1 MRKALLLPILALL
14 FLAPLFLTATAHAAT
29 VQVTVHNFEFSP
41 AVVNIQPGDTVVW
54 TNTGG
59 THNVASDDGTSFF
72 VALKAAPWTFSH
84 KFTAA
89 GTFPYHCDMHPS
101 LMQGTVNVGASGPPS
116 APANLQAHA
125 TSTTEVTLTWTDAN
139 GETSYRIEMKTVG
152 GTFAQVA
159 TAGQNETSAVV
170 GGLAP
175 ATGYVFRVRAENAAG
190 ASAFSNE
197 AQAATDAPIAVCVVD
212 ATTLCVNNGRFQ
224 VRTHWRSSTQ
234 SGDATAV
241 ALDFAPDSG
250 LFYFFSPT
258 NIEMLVKVLNAC
270 VPALG
275 NKYWVFYAATT
286 NVELTV
292 TVIDTQTGKTRV
304 YFNPL
309 GTAAP
314 PQQDTNAFATCP

>member
-1 MRKALLLPILALL
+1 MRKAFLLPILAVLL
-14 FLAPLFLTATAHAAT
+14 LAPAAARAAT
-29 VQVTVHNFEFSP
+29 IQVTVRNFEFSP

-59 THNVASDDGTSFF
+59 THNVASDDGTSFSNE
-72 VALKAAPWTFSH
+72 LKAAPWTFSH
-84 KFTAA
+84 KFNAN
-89 GTFPYHCDMHPS
+89 GSFPYHCEMHPTV
-101 LMQGTVNVGASGPPS
+101 MQGTVNVGATLPTVPG
-116 APANLQAHA
+116 NLQARG
-125 TSTTEVTLTWTDAN
+125 TSTSEVTLTWSNST
-139 GETSYRIEMKTVG
+139 GETGYSIEMKSLG
-152 GTFAQVA
+152 GAYQQVA
-159 TAGQNETSAVV
+159 TAPQDATSAVI
-170 GGLAP
+170 GSLGS
-175 ATGYVFRVRAENAAG
+175 TIGYVFRIRAENAAG
-190 ASAFSNE
+190 FSAYSNE
-197 AQAATDAPIAVCVVD
+197 AQAAPDAPIASCVPD
-212 ATTLCVNNGRFQ
+212 ATTLCVNNGRFR

-250 LFYFFSPT
+250 LFYFFSST

-292 TVIDTQTGKTRV
+292 TVTDSQTGKTKV

-309 GTAAP
+309 NTAALP
-314 PQQDTNAFATCP
+314 VQDTNAFATCP

>member
-1 MRKALLLPILALL
+1 MRKAFLLPILACL
-14 FLAPLFLTATAHAAT
+14 FLAATSARAAT
-29 VQVTVHNFEFSP
+29 VQVTVRNFEFSP

-59 THNVASDDGTSFF
+59 THNVASDDGTSFSSD
-72 VALKAAPWTFSH
+72 LKPAPWTFSH
-84 KFTAA
+84 KFTAN
-89 GTFPYHCDMHPS
+89 GSFPYHCDMHPTV
-101 LMQGTVNVGASGPPS
+101 MQGTVNVGATVPS
-116 APANLQAHA
+116 VPGNLRAQG
-125 TSTTEVTLTWTDAN
+125 TSTSEITLTWTDST
-139 GETSYRIEMKTVG
+139 GETGYRIEMKSLG
-152 GTFAQVA
+152 GAFEQVA
-159 TAGQNETSAVV
+159 TAAQNATSAVV

-175 ATGYVFRVRAENAAG
+175 AVGYVFRIRAENAAG
-190 ASAFSNE
+190 TSAYSNE
-197 AQAATDAPIAVCVVD
+197 ATAAPDAPIAACVPD
-212 ATTLCVNNGRFQ
+212 ATTLCINNGRFR

-275 NKYWVFYAATT
+275 NKYWVFFAATT

-292 TVIDTQTGKTRV
+292 TVTDTLTGRFKV
-304 YFNPL
+304 YTNPL
-309 GTAAP
+309 GKAAAP
-314 PQQDTNAFATCP
+314 VQDTSAFDTCP